1 MNMNNGPTNCG
12 HKIFGEHV
20 FTKFGDQTAFAN
32 GRISDEK
39 KFENIITRA
48 SEWHSLYETL
58 QPRKK
63 NRS

>member
-39 KFENIITRA
+39 KFENVITRA
-48 SEWHSLYETL
+48 SE
-58 QPRKK
+58 
-63 NRS
+63 